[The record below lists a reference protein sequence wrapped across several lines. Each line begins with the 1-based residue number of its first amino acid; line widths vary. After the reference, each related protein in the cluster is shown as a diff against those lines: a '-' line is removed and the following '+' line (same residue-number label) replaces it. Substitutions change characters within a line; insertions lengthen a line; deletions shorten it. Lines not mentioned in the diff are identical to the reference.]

1 MNRQD
6 PRTIARVFGWLFVA
20 TFVTSIPAYFIL
32 YAPVRDD
39 PGLITGTGADPTA
52 SVALGAALE
61 VFLIIANVGTA
72 VVVYPI
78 LKRQSEIGAVGYVG
92 ARLVEC
98 IFIAIG
104 IISLLTF
111 LFMRQEG
118 TADAAVG
125 ETLVAIYD
133 RAFLVG
139 PGFFAGLANGVILG
153 YLMYRSGLVPRGMA
167 MLGLIGGP
175 LVMASGIAI
184 MFDVTERG
192 STLQGIATIPEF
204 FWSSR
209 SASTASSRASGLHPS
224 SPWMRQSPSRRALRA
239 KGSRASSPV
248 FPCGSDLPGVRSLG
262 VQRFV
267 ALPQWGQ
274 FGSSSKRFD
283 PLYPDERR
291 VAPARAKAE
300 KSPSLIVRGRSGG
313 RVAQLLR
320 EHSAS
325 TEYLQV
331 PAASV

>member
-1 MNRQD
+1 VVNPQN

-20 TFVTSIPAYFIL
+20 TFATSIPAYFIL
-32 YAPVRDD
+32 YAPVRDN

-111 LFMRQEG
+111 LLMRQEG
-118 TADAAVG
+118 TADAALG
-125 ETLVAIYD
+125 ENLVAIYD

-184 MFDVTERG
+184 MFDVIERG

-204 FWSSR
+204 FWELSLGIYCIVKGFRPSPIL
-209 SASTASSRASGLHPS
+209 AMDSTVRVPE
-224 SPWMRQSPSRRALRA
+224 SPSA
-239 KGSRASSPV
+239 
-248 FPCGSDLPGVRSLG
+248 
-262 VQRFV
+262 QR
-267 ALPQWGQ
+267 
-274 FGSSSKRFD
+274 
-283 PLYPDERR
+283 E
-291 VAPARAKAE
+291 
-300 KSPSLIVRGRSGG
+300 GG
-313 RVAQLLR
+313 
-320 EHSAS
+320 
-325 TEYLQV
+325 
-331 PAASV
+331 